1 MDRSIVAVHE
11 LFSGEQIAVK
21 HFVASTP
28 TMGEEPRIRDKA
40 VRDDVFQS
48 RLRQILRK
56 TSDRRGRD
64 AVRAGMLG
72 FMVCK
77 KPFDKTALEDHS

>member
-40 VRDDVFQS
+40 VRDDVF
-48 RLRQILRK
+48 
-56 TSDRRGRD
+56 
-64 AVRAGMLG
+64 V
-72 FMVCK
+72 
-77 KPFDKTALEDHS
+77 